1 MVEVDVK
8 LSPNDLYDYNL
19 RHTYTSMAGI
29 LATLV
34 GAVGALYGFYKS
46 YWLLMIVGVILV
58 FYTPIM
64 LLLKSRQAFA
74 LSPSLKNT
82 LHYMMDENGLTIS
95 QGESSVTYT
104 WDEIVKAVSTSRS
117 IIVYTGKYNATIIP
131 KKQVQDSLSIIIETI
146 SKNLDPKKNKIRS

>member
-1 MVEVDVK
+1 
-8 LSPNDLYDYNL
+8 
-19 RHTYTSMAGI
+19 
-29 LATLV
+29 
-34 GAVGALYGFYKS
+34 
-46 YWLLMIVGVILV
+46 
-58 FYTPIM
+58 
-64 LLLKSRQAFA
+64 
-74 LSPSLKNT
+74 
-82 LHYMMDENGLTIS
+82 MMDENGLTIS